1 MSTVQEILVRS
12 EAIRAS
18 LELNDI
24 VIVLDHALYAKAAEI
39 VWREREKYRHL
50 LLRLGT
56 FHTIMTVLAIV
67 GKRFQDA
74 GLGDLCVES
83 GIPAGG
89 SVAGVFKGRAYK
101 RGVRVHKCVLEA
113 LLRMKWQC
121 FLHGYKTITL
131 TAGNCE

>member
-1 MSTVQEILVRS
+1 MT
-12 EAIRAS
+12 S
-18 LELNDI
+18 LDLDNI
-24 VIVLDHALYAKAAEI
+24 VIVLDQALYAKATEI

-83 GIPAGG
+83 GILAGG
-89 SVAGVFKGRAYK
+89 SVAGVFEGKAYK

-113 LLRMKWQC
+113 LLRMIWQC
-121 FLHGYKTITL
+121 FLPWVKYNHPDKL
-131 TAGNCE
+131 EAVNQL